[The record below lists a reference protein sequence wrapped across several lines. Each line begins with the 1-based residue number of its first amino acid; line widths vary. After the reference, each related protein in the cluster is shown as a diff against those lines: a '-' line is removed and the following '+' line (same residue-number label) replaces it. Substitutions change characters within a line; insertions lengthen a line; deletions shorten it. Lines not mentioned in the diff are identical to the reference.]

1 MRMQIGIILLSLAVL
16 AGCGKKDDGTQANQ
30 NPEQTPSAPA
40 ATAPEATVPIGSQ
53 PAATVMAAVPTKLGD
68 AAYPLAGLTW
78 VKGAPVTIAPG
89 KVYVVEFWATWCPP
103 CRKSIPHL
111 TELAKKYADRVVFI
125 GVSDED
131 VATVKPF
138 VADLGDQMD
147 YNVAV
152 DTAGKVIDGYMAAF
166 GQGGIPTAFIVDAQS
181 RVVWLGH
188 PMGDLEKGARQGP
201 GRNVHDR
208 RLSAPMASSAG
219 RPSEC
224 AMACSQREAW
234 QGGEERRV
242 CTCP

>member
-1 MRMQIGIILLSLAVL
+1 MKTQIGIILLSLAVL

-30 NPEQTPSAPA
+30 NPGQAPSAPTVSAPQTA
-40 ATAPEATVPIGSQ
+40 AETGSQ
-53 PAATVMAAVPTKLGD
+53 AAATVAAAVPTKLGD
-68 AAYPLAGLTW
+68 VAYPLAGLTW
-78 VKGAPVTIAPG
+78 VKGSPVTIAPG

-166 GQGGIPTAFIVDAQS
+166 GQGGIPTAFIVDAQT
-181 RVVWLGH
+181 RVVWRGQ
-188 PMGDLEKGARQGP
+188 PMGDLEKVLDEG
-201 GRNVHDR
+201 
-208 RLSAPMASSAG
+208 LAG
-219 RPSEC
+219 TYTT
-224 AMACSQREAW
+224 A
-234 QGGEERRV
+234 G
-242 CTCP
+242 